1 MRRSILNR
9 PVAFLGQSLPF
20 ATLALVGFV
29 ILGSALLAF
38 SARLGAPVLSLSTLS
53 PALVVRGQVWR
64 LLSWAFFELDG
75 QGLVFGSLML
85 GFFGRDLAAYW
96 GGGRFLATCLG
107 VGVAAGLLTCLIGLA
122 WEDVYRAQYLSIWPL
137 ANALA
142 VAWTLLFPNRTILFM
157 FVLPAAGRN
166 LLYATVGLTLIFAI
180 MYGFSNFVPHFLAM
194 GTMYAYIVG
203 GSMLGTRLRLN
214 KLVSPKR
221 SNPGLKVMEGGWN
234 KNSDRGSNGSGRV
247 H

>member
-107 VGVAAGLLTCLIGLA
+107 
-122 WEDVYRAQYLSIWPL
+122 
-137 ANALA
+137 
-142 VAWTLLFPNRTILFM
+142 
-157 FVLPAAGRN
+157 
-166 LLYATVGLTLIFAI
+166 
-180 MYGFSNFVPHFLAM
+180 
-194 GTMYAYIVG
+194 
-203 GSMLGTRLRLN
+203 
-214 KLVSPKR
+214 
-221 SNPGLKVMEGGWN
+221 
-234 KNSDRGSNGSGRV
+234 
-247 H
+247 